1 MLFHLDL
8 PAKSSKSRRQGLPN
22 GRVAPCPLV
31 ILLVGL
37 IASAGITAG
46 AETFRATIS
55 VRPAEMP
62 RVLVEGERSIP
73 TRAWSFRNVYANVMG
88 LGNRIEK
95 LTLGDSAGNNIPV
108 RKLAAGEY
116 EADRPAVRFA
126 YEVKLEPP
134 GFETDAAHISWLTAE
149 RGFLML
155 GDLLPLSAS
164 ATRKSPS
171 AASFKVGVP
180 DGWSMASS
188 AEARSD
194 GFFEVTDS
202 EAAVLF
208 VGRDVRRKQVR
219 IGLME
224 FALVASGE
232 WAFAD
237 DELMKVAVDVLKD
250 HALTF
255 GGVPRAQAM
264 MVLSPFPRAVA
275 AEHWSA
281 ETRGSTVTLL
291 SGKLPSKTA
300 ALAQLNFPLAHEL
313 FHLWIPNALS
323 LEGEY
328 DWFYEGFTL
337 YQALRAGMRLNLL
350 SFQDYLDAIGRAF
363 DGYKT
368 VRERDQF
375 SLIEASRSR
384 WTSSP
389 TLVYNKGMLV
399 ACLYDLT
406 LRQQSK
412 GKRSLDD
419 VYKELFR
426 RYHSSETTEDG
437 NNAVVSILKN
447 GGGAEEIVQGYIE
460 GAKAIEL
467 PPAIARFGL
476 EIDLGGVRAH
486 ISVSNSISGGQRDLL
501 RKFGY
506 NEKTYGVSGHR
517 RTR

>member
-1 MLFHLDL
+1 M
-8 PAKSSKSRRQGLPN
+8 
-22 GRVAPCPLV
+22 
-31 ILLVGL
+31 GL
-37 IASAGITAG
+37 IASAGLAAC
-46 AETFRATIS
+46 AETFRASIN
-55 VRPAEMP
+55 VRPGETP

-95 LTLGDSAGNNIPV
+95 LTLWDSAGANIPV

-116 EADRPAVRFA
+116 EAERLAARFA

-134 GFETDAAHISWLTAE
+134 GFETDAAHISWLTSD

-171 AASFKVGVP
+171 TASFKVSVP
-180 DGWSMASS
+180 EGWNMASS

-194 GFFEVTDS
+194 GFFEVSDS

-219 IGLME
+219 IASME
-224 FALVASGE
+224 FAFVASGE

-237 DELMKVAVDVLKD
+237 DELMMVAVDVLKD

-255 GGVPRAQAM
+255 GGVPRSQAM
-264 MVLSPFPRAVA
+264 IVLSPFPRAVA

-300 ALAQLNFPLAHEL
+300 ALAQLNFPIAHEL
-313 FHLWIPNALS
+313 FHLWIPNALA

-368 VRERDQF
+368 VRDRDHS
-375 SLIEASRSR
+375 SLIEASKSR

-426 RYHSSETTEDG
+426 RYYSSGTTEDG
-437 NNAVVSILKN
+437 NHAVLSVLRN
-447 GGGAEEIVQGYIE
+447 GGGADEVVDNYIE
-460 GAKAIEL
+460 SAKAIEL
-467 PPAIARFGL
+467 PRLIAPFGL
-476 EIDLGGVRAH
+476 EVDPRGVRTH

-517 RTR
+517 RIK